1 VGNAGFAG
9 WKIVV
14 AVAMLLGVPVTIWV
28 LVTLL
33 FRQGAP
39 QRRAVHPVRCH
50 SGRIG
55 RRFVAGGGAVYE
67 TDYILRIIQQ
77 MGAILRRM
85 MEQVRDEE
93 PGEVYESSREALQ
106 LLLGLPPTLAD
117 SLTADGLVA
126 LLSPGGMFDPE
137 RGRLAA
143 EVFVRR
149 VQAGLLAGLPESA
162 AADRVKA
169 QRLIGLTLEHGGEED
184 VAEARALAVEL
195 GAL

>member
-1 VGNAGFAG
+1 
-9 WKIVV
+9 
-14 AVAMLLGVPVTIWV
+14 M
-28 LVTLL
+28 
-33 FRQGAP
+33 
-39 QRRAVHPVRCH
+39 
-50 SGRIG
+50 
-55 RRFVAGGGAVYE
+55 YE

-93 PGEVYESSREALQ
+93 PGEVYETSREALQ

-126 LLSPGGMFDPE
+126 LLSPGGIFDPE

-149 VQAGLLAGLPESA
+149 VQAGILAGLPESVD
-162 AADRVKA
+162 ADRAKA
-169 QRLIGLTLEHGGEED
+169 ERLIELTLESGGEDD
-184 VAEARALAVEL
+184 VAEARALAIEL

>member
-1 VGNAGFAG
+1 
-9 WKIVV
+9 
-14 AVAMLLGVPVTIWV
+14 
-28 LVTLL
+28 
-33 FRQGAP
+33 
-39 QRRAVHPVRCH
+39 
-50 SGRIG
+50 
-55 RRFVAGGGAVYE
+55 VYE

-93 PGEVYESSREALQ
+93 PGEVYETSREALQ

-126 LLSPGGMFDPE
+126 LLSPGGIFDPE

-169 QRLIGLTLEHGGEED
+169 RRLIGLTLEHGNEED
-184 VAEARALAVEL
+184 VAEARALALEL
-195 GAL
+195 EEL